1 MKKDFG
7 SVINYAKAQLSGKPP
22 YFYDPLVPAGPPE
35 DLVHALGA
43 QRGAQHS
50 RDGFGGADVG
60 LDGVDPADARLAVLF
75 L

>member
-7 SVINYAKAQLSGKPP
+7 SVIKHAKAQLSGKPP

-43 QRGAQHS
+43 QG
-50 RDGFGGADVG
+50 G
-60 LDGVDPADARLAVLF
+60 LDQISDGHGAHEAGEPCSLRLKQEN
-75 L
+75 